1 VIKQIIELLGTD
13 EFINGNR
20 DIQIAKGINKV
31 PTNFKEIIIQVKRSK
46 AVKR

>member
-1 VIKQIIELLGTD
+1 MIKQIIELLGTD

-31 PTNFKEIIIQVKRSK
+31 PTTFKEIIIQVKRHK
-46 AVKR
+46 AIKR

>member
-1 VIKQIIELLGTD
+1 VIKQIIELLGTG